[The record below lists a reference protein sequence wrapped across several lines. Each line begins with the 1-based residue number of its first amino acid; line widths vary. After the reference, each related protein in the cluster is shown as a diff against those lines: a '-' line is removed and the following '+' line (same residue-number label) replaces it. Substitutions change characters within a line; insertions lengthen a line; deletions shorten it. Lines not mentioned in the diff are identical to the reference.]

1 MGRKKM
7 TIRDAAI
14 GDVGDINILS
24 KELGYESSAEDTGIR
39 LEYLLR
45 KPLHRILVAEIDGR
59 AVGYISFEHYEIVY
73 YESGINITAL
83 VVKAEHRKKGIG
95 KLLLDAAEDY
105 ARENG
110 LAYVRLNSGSQRV
123 EAHEFYRNNG
133 YDSEKDQKRFVKNL
147 K

>member
-1 MGRKKM
+1 MAM
-7 TIRDAAI
+7 TIRGATNE
-14 GDVGDINILS
+14 DVDGINVLS
-24 KELGYESSAEDTGIR
+24 KELGYESDVEDTRKR

-45 KPLHRILVAEIDGR
+45 KPLHRIFVAETGGQV
-59 AVGYISFEHYEIVY
+59 VGYITFEHYEIVY
-73 YESGINITAL
+73 YEPGINITAL

-95 KLLLDAAEDY
+95 KLLLDAAENY

-133 YDSEKDQKRFVKNL
+133 YDSEKDQKRFVKDL